1 MGIFDKKI
9 SPEEVRRRLGLI
21 GPGYTAAARR
31 FEAIKAREVVQYDEG
46 QIEVVAGRAGIV
58 TTPARPPVGVRYV
71 LTTGAAATAAASMT
85 GIEKVI
91 AGWKMGFSY
100 LGGKAGETVG
110 IIKRE
115 VGETAIGL
123 GYGTSLV
130 VGKLG
135 EGVGKI
141 GESFG
146 NVRSSFESIKWWLLI
161 PILILLFIA
170 IMISIGYSG
179 LGAPAARV
187 AEREHARVR

>member
-31 FEAIKAREVVQYDEG
+31 FEAVKAREVVRYDEG
-46 QIEVVAGRAGIV
+46 KTEVVTGDAGAVI
-58 TTPARPPVGVRYV
+58 TYLKPPVGVRYV
-71 LTTGAAATAAASMT
+71 PTTGAAATVAGSSMT
-85 GIEKVI
+85 GIEKSL
-91 AGWKMGFSY
+91 AGWKMGISY
-100 LGGKAGETVG
+100 LGGKAGEGVA
-110 IIKRE
+110 IVKRE
-115 VGETAIGL
+115 VGETAVGL

-130 VGKLG
+130 VAKA
-135 EGVGKI
+135 

-170 IMISIGYSG
+170 IMVSIGYSG